1 MAAGRVV
8 AAFAACWRWSVGRG
22 FAWLALG
29 WLDAK
34 TKPKA
39 TKAVATSL
47 LVLISDQSPLLDV
60 TLLRSAYGG
69 KPDGFGGTSIK
80 AVTW

>member
-1 MAAGRVV
+1 
-8 AAFAACWRWSVGRG
+8 VGCG
-22 FAWLALG
+22 FAWLALA

-47 LVLISDQSPLLDV
+47 LVLISDQSPQLDV
-60 TLLRSAYGG
+60 TLLRSAVGG
-69 KPDGFGGTSIK
+69 KPAGFEGTSIR